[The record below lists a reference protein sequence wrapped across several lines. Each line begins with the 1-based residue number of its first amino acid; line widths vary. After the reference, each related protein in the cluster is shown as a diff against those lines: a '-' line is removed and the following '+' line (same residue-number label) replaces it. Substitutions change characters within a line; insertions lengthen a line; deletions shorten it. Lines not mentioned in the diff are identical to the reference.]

1 MRLQLALN
9 VSDLDRSIDFYSRLF
24 GEDPAKIKEGYANWS
39 LAEPPLK
46 LVLFEGR
53 PADDG
58 DTARDINHLG
68 IEVDSTAEVT
78 EIEARLAA
86 SGLETTGV
94 DNTICCFAGKTETWV
109 VDPDGHRWEVYVKTS
124 DHETQFENVVI
135 GSTAAPCCG

>member
-94 DNTICCFAGKTETWV
+94 DDTICCFAGKTETWV

-124 DHETQFENVVI
+124 DHETQFENIVI
-135 GSTAAPCCG
+135 GSIAAPCCG

>member
-46 LVLFEGR
+46 LVLFER
-53 PADDG
+53 CPTDDG

-68 IEVDSTAEVT
+68 IEVDSTDEVT

-94 DNTICCFAGKTETWV
+94 DDTICCFAGKTETWV

-135 GSTAAPCCG
+135 GSASAPCCG

>member
-46 LVLFEGR
+46 LVLFERR
-53 PADDG
+53 PTDDG

-68 IEVDSTAEVT
+68 IEVDSTDEVI
-78 EIEARLAA
+78 EIEARLAD

-94 DNTICCFAGKTETWV
+94 DDTICCYAGKTETWV

-135 GSTAAPCCG
+135 GSASAPCCG

>member
-46 LVLFEGR
+46 LVLFEGL

-68 IEVDSTAEVT
+68 IEVDSIDEVT

-94 DNTICCFAGKTETWV
+94 DDTICCFAGKTETWV

>member
-1 MRLQLALN
+1 MRLQIALN

-46 LVLFEGR
+46 LVLFER
-53 PADDG
+53 RLADDG

-68 IEVDSTAEVT
+68 IEVDSTDEVT

-94 DNTICCFAGKTETWV
+94 DDTICCFAGKTETWL

>member
-68 IEVDSTAEVT
+68 IEVDSIDEVT

-94 DNTICCFAGKTETWV
+94 DDTICCFAGKTETWV

>member
-46 LVLFEGR
+46 LVLVEGR

-94 DNTICCFAGKTETWV
+94 DDTICCFDGKTETWV

-124 DHETQFENVVI
+124 DHETQFENIVI
-135 GSTAAPCCG
+135 GSIAAPCCG